1 MGHKI
6 HPTGFRVGVIYGWQS
21 RWYSDRGY
29 TRLLHEDLA
38 IRRKIMTSLADA
50 SISRVDIDRSANQ
63 VTVTIHTAKP
73 GIVIG
78 RQGAK
83 VEELRQTLD
92 KLTGRR
98 VRVNISEIRVP
109 ELDAYLVARSIA
121 DQLQRRIA
129 FRRAMKQAVQRT
141 MQRGAKGIKVIVAG
155 RLGGAEMSRRETEKD
170 GRVPLHT
177 LRADID
183 YGLAEAH
190 TTFGRIG
197 VKVWIYKGDILPEP
211 KQRPEVEEAA
221 EAAPASTPAVV
232 PAAAVAE
239 APALATAAV
248 SAQEPAAPPPVPE
261 VTPAAPTA
269 PVAPPAPEPAPAAA
283 AAEAAPAAPALDP
296 MAELQRMQAE
306 MRRMQEEMAR
316 LQRQAA
322 EAAAQQAS
330 QAQLAA
336 PPPPA
341 TTPEEQS
348 TASAESL
355 EADREGNGNE

>member
-21 RWYSDRGY
+21 KWYSDRGY

-38 IRRKIMTSLADA
+38 VRRKIMTQLADA
-50 SISRVDIDRSANQ
+50 SIARVDIDRSANQ

-98 VRVNISEIRVP
+98 VRVNIQEIRVP
-109 ELDAYLVARSIA
+109 ELDAYLVARSVA

-129 FRRAMKQAVQRT
+129 FRRAMKQSVQRT
-141 MQRGAKGIKVIVAG
+141 MQRGAKGVKIIVAG

-183 YGLAEAH
+183 YGFAEAH

-197 VKVWIYKGDILPEP
+197 VKVWIYKGDILPERKQP
-211 KQRPEVEEAA
+211 KVVEEEAA
-221 EAAPASTPAVV
+221 
-232 PAAAVAE
+232 
-239 APALATAAV
+239 
-248 SAQEPAAPPPVPE
+248 
-261 VTPAAPTA
+261 
-269 PVAPPAPEPAPAAA
+269 APAAA
-283 AAEAAPAAPALDP
+283 PAAVVAAPAAPVEP
-296 MAELQRMQAE
+296 EPV
-306 MRRMQEEMAR
+306 
-316 LQRQAA
+316 AA
-322 EAAAQQAS
+322 V
-330 QAQLAA
+330 AA
-336 PPPPA
+336 P
-341 TTPEEQS
+341 
-348 TASAESL
+348 AEPS
-355 EADREGNGNE
+355 

>member
-21 RWYSDRGY
+21 KWYSDRGY

-92 KLTGRR
+92 RLTGRR

-211 KQRPEVEEAA
+211 KQRPEVEEPA
-221 EAAPASTPAVV
+221 EAAPAAAPTVV

-239 APALATAAV
+239 APALATAVA
-248 SAQEPAAPPPVPE
+248 AQEPAAPPPMPE
-261 VTPAAPTA
+261 AAPA
-269 PVAPPAPEPAPAAA
+269 PPPQPAAPPAPEPAPAAA
-283 AAEAAPAAPALDP
+283 AAEPTPAAPALDP
-296 MAELQRMQAE
+296 MAELQRMQEE

-322 EAAAQQAS
+322 EAAAQQAP
-330 QAQLAA
+330 QAQPAA

-348 TASAESL
+348 TASTESL
-355 EADREGNGNE
+355 EADREGKGNE